1 MASRTPYFLPL
12 VFGVVLAVGCSE
24 KELDASDSGAH
35 GDACEP
41 ESDGACEDGLLCE
54 PLADSDEHICAAPVE
69 IRGRVI
75 DAIDEAAIEGALVVA
90 ADDLGAPVTQVVETD
105 AEGRYSLAVSVR
117 RDADGEI
124 AEVQRWTLLVSAS
137 DYLAFPGPLRPAL
150 PIDARDAV
158 EDDEEPDLL
167 GTVDNASTIV
177 ALIPLSDDEA
187 GGVTITGIVEGE
199 RAVGTLVVAE
209 NLDPVSLAIADLDG
223 DFTLFNVAA
232 GSATIRGYR
241 QGLEVEAVTVEVGG
255 DDISDVRLSLVS
267 EDSGAMATV
276 QGSVNIVNAPGNSA
290 TSVVLVPT
298 SVYHDAFERG
308 PVPVG
313 LRAPAPPD
321 APSITSGFEI
331 VGVPSGRYHV
341 LAAFENDSLVR
352 DPDDS
357 IAGTQIQ
364 QIEVVGGELVELD
377 ESFKITEA
385 LGIVGPGADGPEEV
399 DSSPTLVWLDD
410 SSEDRYEVVVRD
422 ALGEEIWRDDQVPG
436 VSGSDEVEVSYGGP
450 ALTSGMYYQFR
461 VTSWR
466 DNPQGSSS
474 ISRTE
479 DLRGVFVVR

>member
-1 MASRTPYFLPL
+1 
-12 VFGVVLAVGCSE
+12 
-24 KELDASDSGAH
+24 
-35 GDACEP
+35 
-41 ESDGACEDGLLCE
+41 
-54 PLADSDEHICAAPVE
+54 
-69 IRGRVI
+69 
-75 DAIDEAAIEGALVVA
+75 
-90 ADDLGAPVTQVVETD
+90 
-105 AEGRYSLAVSVR
+105 
-117 RDADGEI
+117 
-124 AEVQRWTLLVSAS
+124 
-137 DYLAFPGPLRPAL
+137 
-150 PIDARDAV
+150 
-158 EDDEEPDLL
+158 
-167 GTVDNASTIV
+167 V
-177 ALIPLSDDEA
+177 ALIPLSDDES
-187 GGVTITGIVEGE
+187 GGVTITEIVEGE
-199 RAVGTLVVAE
+199 RAAGTLVVAE

-241 QGLEVEAVTVEVGG
+241 QGLEVEAVTVDVGG

-298 SVYHDAFERG
+298 SVYHEAFERG

-321 APSITSGFEI
+321 APSVTSGFEI

-352 DPDDS
+352 DPDES

-364 QIEVVGGELVELD
+364 QIEVVGGEFVELD

-399 DSSPTLVWLDD
+399 DGNPTLVWLDD